1 MGVKEAFDK
10 VAGEYDL
17 SRKILIPC
25 FDEFY
30 GTAVR
35 LLRIQGSTAPRIL
48 DLGVGTGLLSALV
61 LEEYPH
67 ANIVGVDLSAKMLAQ
82 AHNRLGGRVE
92 LVEGDYL
99 RDDFGQGYDAII
111 SSLSIHHLEAEC
123 KAKLFEKAYQALN
136 FNGIFINADQV
147 EGRNER
153 IERVNR
159 DVWYEQMHNS
169 GISAELLSASE
180 ERMREDK
187 MSTLDDQLLWLEQA
201 GFVHVNCWYQNFIFT
216 VFSGIKGYAE

>member
-30 GTAVR
+30 GAVVR

-61 LEEYPH
+61 LEEYPN
-67 ANIVGVDLSAKMLAQ
+67 ASIVGVDLSAKMLAQ

-99 RDDFGQGYDAII
+99 KDDFGQGYDVII
-111 SSLSIHHLEAEC
+111 SSLSIHHLEGES

-136 FNGIFINADQV
+136 INGIFINADQV

-159 DVWYEQMHNS
+159 DVWYEQMHS
-169 GISAELLSASE
+169 GGISAELLSASE

-187 MSTLDDQLLWLEQA
+187 MSTLEDQLLWLEQA
-201 GFVHVNCWYQNFIFT
+201 GFVYVNCWYQNFIFT